1 MPQGKGIPGSDTDD
15 DLLDLLDEPAVD
27 EREREKTAEFAATG
41 GRAPDDPLR
50 QILDEGV
57 TAGHAGGQLR
67 GDQTE
72 GHRGGSWRQNKN
84 RGRG

>member
-1 MPQGKGIPGSDTDD
+1 MPKGKGIPGSHR
-15 DLLDLLDEPAVD
+15 EPESSDKAE
-27 EREREKTAEFAATG
+27 ERGKEQEFATTG
-41 GRAPDDPLR
+41 GRASEDPLK
-50 QILDEGV
+50 QFLDEGI